1 MKVHEANSLYS
12 EEKAKILRFIG
23 AKIEEKDQ
31 YLNTYLTSL
40 KLEHLNLWDPD
51 VQNSEWDGLPFPDEL
66 AERCAALNAKQHVIQ
81 DLVDIMGKLSETSQ
95 DVEKVLK
102 EIFKLLLDEEQKY
115 DFNYLLKNI
124 YI

>member
-23 AKIEEKDQ
+23 TKIDEKDQ

-40 KLEHLNLWDPD
+40 KLEHMNLWDPD
-51 VQNSEWDGLPFPDEL
+51 SQGSEWECLPLPEEL
-66 AERCAALNAKQHVIQ
+66 LERCAALNAKQHVIQ

-95 DVEKVLK
+95 DVETVLK
-102 EIFKLLLDEEQKY
+102 EISKFLLDEEQKY
-115 DFNYLLKNI
+115 ELISCFC
-124 YI
+124 

>member
-12 EEKAKILRFIG
+12 EEKAKILRLIG
-23 AKIEEKDQ
+23 AKIDEKDQ

-40 KLEHLNLWDPD
+40 KLEHMNFWDPD
-51 VQNSEWDGLPFPDEL
+51 TQASEWECSPLPEEL
-66 AERCAALNAKQHVIQ
+66 LERCAALNAKQHVIQ

-102 EIFKLLLDEEQKY
+102 EISKFLLEEEQKY
-115 DFNYLLKNI
+115 ELI
-124 YI
+124 ISC